1 MFARIIAWLKGIMA
15 RMLNAGDTASLTAGV
30 PLAISNDM
38 ANAIQRWR
46 EEYAG
51 RAYWLKHNTQSLSL
65 PALISAE
72 MATLV
77 TLEAKITIS
86 GSPRADWLM
95 QQFQPV
101 IERLHTNVEYA
112 CALGGLVMKP
122 YFDGN
127 GISVDYIQ
135 ADDFYPV
142 AFNSKGDITSA
153 IFVERKRIAQTIYSR
168 IEHHTITTEKG
179 QDGAERVKYVIT
191 NQCYRGYSE
200 DDIGTE
206 VQLTE
211 VPEWRELQPVVN
223 VENVPFPLFAY
234 FKIPLGNFID
244 PKSPLGVSVFAKAE
258 NNIKEAD
265 KQYQRLLW
273 EYEGGELAIDASSDA
288 FETDKNGMAILPV
301 GKERLFRVNAFDE
314 KTGVKD
320 LLFST
325 FSPKLR
331 DESYRD
337 GLNAILQRIEDQC
350 GLARGTISHRADVQT
365 QTATEIKML
374 RQRTYATVTSI
385 QTALEKALHAL
396 LDAMDATATLY
407 NLMPAGKV
415 ALSCV
420 WDDSI
425 VTDADTE
432 RVRDMQEI
440 RDGIMKKWE
449 YRVKWYGED
458 EQTAKQMTEA
468 DQPDDDTIMG
478 FVTTAQRNNG
488 ETGGQQQ

>member
-38 ANAIQRWR
+38 ANAIERWR

-86 GSPRADWLM
+86 GSQRANWLM

-101 IERLHTNVEYA
+101 LERLHTNVEYA

-122 YFDGN
+122 YYDGQ

-168 IEHHTITTEKG
+168 VEHHTITDEK
-179 QDGAERVKYVIT
+179 YTIT

-200 DDIGTE
+200 DDIGSE
-206 VQLTE
+206 VSLSE
-211 VPEWRELQPVVN
+211 VPEWKELQPVVTM
-223 VENVPFPLFAY
+223 ENIPFPLFAY

-273 EYEGGELAIDASSDA
+273 EYEGGELAIDASADA
-288 FETDKNGMAILPV
+288 FEMDKNGRAILPV
-301 GKERLFRVNAFDE
+301 GKERLYRVNAFDE

-320 LLFST
+320 ALFST
-325 FSPKLR
+325 YSPTLR

-385 QTALEKALHAL
+385 QMSLEKALNAL
-396 LDAMDATATLY
+396 LNAMDATATLY
-407 NLMPAGKV
+407 NLVPAGAV
-415 ALSCV
+415 NLSCV

-468 DQPDDDTIMG
+468 EQPDDDTIMG